1 MRLITRLWLSS
12 GMYSFVSGHRI
23 FMSNLII
30 PMTKFNGFSFSGEK
44 QNTSPGEPQIFLIN
58 LIQLFE

>member
-1 MRLITRLWLSS
+1 MRLITKLWLSS

-30 PMTKFNGFSFSGEK
+30 PMTKFNGFSFLGEK
-44 QNTSPGEPQIFLIN
+44 QKYFTRDANFFKSI
-58 LIQLFE
+58 